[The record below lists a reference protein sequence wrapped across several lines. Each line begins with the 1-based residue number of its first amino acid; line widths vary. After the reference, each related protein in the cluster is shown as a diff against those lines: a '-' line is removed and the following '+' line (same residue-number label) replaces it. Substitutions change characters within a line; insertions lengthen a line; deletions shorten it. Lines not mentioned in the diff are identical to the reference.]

1 MQNQPTCGEKVQRTL
16 PGEIDNMSFNLEALV
31 HLNEILMNIKDKL
44 HGVKPTGTCG
54 DGSSEPVPGG
64 FVDMI
69 AYKNSLSR
77 TQIEEA
83 VSLATDIDSV
93 L

>member
-1 MQNQPTCGEKVQRTL
+1 MQNQATCGENVQRTL

-31 HLNEILMNIKDKL
+31 HLNEILTGIKDKL
-44 HGVKPTGTCG
+44 HGALPPNTCG
-54 DGSSEPVPGG
+54 DVSSEPTPGG
-64 FVDMI
+64 FVDMV

-83 VSLATDIDSV
+83 ITLATDIDSV